1 MIQRKLIGV
10 AVLGSLVLGPVVG
23 CESLPGNEKQQGAVV
38 GGVGGAAAGALI
50 AKDNRLL
57 GGLIGGALGAGGGY
71 LVGANWDKISGNKKD
86 DAVAASKKAEKSPAR
101 AEDVRNSVTADL
113 NRDGFV
119 TLDEIVAM
127 QDAGLADQEMISRL
141 QSTGQVFEL
150 TDSQQAYLRER
161 GVDRGVLDAMLD
173 MNRNDSRTA
182 SARDPAAGSD
192 RIGQERG
199 SNAR

>member
-101 AEDVRNSVTADL
+101 ADDVRNSVTADL

-173 MNRNDSRTA
+173 MNRNHSRTA